1 MSVPPPTVP
10 PPIIPPPTVPG
21 RFALH
26 PHPATPVSAAWSVG
40 VATRWSPLGL
50 VIEYSILVPAGRIV
64 LPPRSRSPAARDF
77 LWKRTCGELFVG
89 VRGEPSYI
97 EFNLSPSGDWASYA
111 FDGYRENSRPRP
123 WQGPSPEVR
132 VLQGEGA
139 TRLMA
144 TVPHAAFHVLRR
156 ADPAATLQAGFTL
169 VLETTPGDLSFWALA
184 HPRAQPEFHDRDGF
198 IADFTVSE

>member
-1 MSVPPPTVP
+1 MSL
-10 PPIIPPPTVPG
+10 PPPTVPG

-26 PHPATPVSAAWSVG
+26 PHPATPVRSTWSVE
-40 VATRWSPLGL
+40 VSTHWSPLGL
-50 VIEYSILVPAGRIV
+50 VIEYAIAVPAGRIV
-64 LPPRSRSPAARDF
+64 LPRRSESPAARDF

-97 EFNLSPSGDWASYA
+97 EFNLSPSGDWASYE

-123 WQGPSPEVR
+123 WQGPSPVVR
-132 VLQGEGA
+132 VMQGEGA
-139 TRLMA
+139 TRLLA

-156 ADPAATLQAGFTL
+156 EDPAAALQAGFTL
-169 VLETTPGDLSFWALA
+169 VLETTPGDISFWALK